1 MKITNWGA
9 TIVSVI
15 LPDSKGNLGD
25 VALGYDSLASYVND
39 TTYFGALVGR
49 VANRIANAAFTLDGK
64 TYKLVANANTTM
76 LHGGHRGFSRVIW
89 TVVEHV
95 GGDYPFLKLFYHSF
109 DGEQGFPGY
118 LDVYVTYQIT
128 GDYEYQVTMRAIPHK
143 KATPVNLAQH
153 TYWNL
158 AGHSSGPILS
168 HSVQLFASH
177 ITPVDSIL
185 IPTGDIAPVSGTPY
199 DFNEPN
205 TVGSRISQ
213 LSNGYDINYVLN
225 SPRDAKGVRKAA
237 VVKDDKSGRT
247 MELWTD
253 QIGLQFYT
261 GNALT
266 DVVGKGGAVYKAHA
280 GLCLETQGFPD
291 AVNIEYFPSQ
301 FVRPGE
307 IYRHYMKYK
316 FSF

>member
-1 MKITNWGA
+1 MARFHVLLCLSLAIFVALVDVSTARKTVGFYELKRGDFSMKITNWGA

-25 VALGYDSLASYVND
+25 VALGFDSLASYVND

-49 VANRIANAAFTLDGK
+49 VANRIANAEFTLDGK
-64 TYKLVANANTTM
+64 TYKLVQMRTPPCSMSVFKTT
-76 LHGGHRGFSRVIW
+76 
-89 TVVEHV
+89 
-95 GGDYPFLKLFYHSF
+95 
-109 DGEQGFPGY
+109 GFPGY

-128 GDYEYQVTMRAIPHK
+128 GDYEYKVTMRAIPHK

-177 ITPVDSIL
+177 VTPVDSIL
-185 IPTGDIAPVSGTPY
+185 IPTGGIAPVSGTPY

-261 GNALT
+261 GNMLR
-266 DVVGKGGAVYKAHA
+266 DVAGKGGAVYKAHA

-301 FVRPGE
+301 FVV
-307 IYRHYMKYK
+307 I
-316 FSF
+316 S